1 MEKDAIS
8 YKYAVLQENFLACAA
23 SEALFYIYI
32 YFFLSF
38 WDVSGNVQASTESK
52 MHFGTITYGG
62 PNKALLMDSLPS
74 VMCVQHWTHTTP
86 PHPPTPSAP
95 RGWRFSPVCALYA
108 TVRWAEPLI
117 LWVMTAVWQPEGFH
131 LSSKQFWDQTVC
143 IISRSEKVV
152 LQDAGLWK

>member
-74 VMCVQHWTHTTP
+74 VMCVQHWTP
-86 PHPPTPSAP
+86 PPPP
-95 RGWRFSPVCALYA
+95 PVHQGAGGSHQFVLCTLQ
-108 TVRWAEPLI
+108 WDGLNHWFFE
-117 LWVMTAVWQPEGFH
+117 LWQLFGN
-131 LSSKQFWDQTVC
+131 L
-143 IISRSEKVV
+143 KVSI
-152 LQDAGLWK
+152 